1 MASMATLKIKEK
13 LARIVEIIS
22 EKKAKDIVILDVHN
36 FSGLCDYFIIC
47 SGESTRQ
54 VKAIHEE
61 AIRHCKKDNIKAQHS
76 EGGESSS
83 WVLVDFFDVILH
95 IFSDEAREYYNL
107 EQLWNKAKKVTVKIP
122 RKTKDQPK

>member
-1 MASMATLKIKEK
+1 MTTLKIKEK

-47 SGESTRQ
+47 SGDSTRQ

-61 AIRHCKKDNIKAQHS
+61 TIRSCKEGDMRAQHS
-76 EGGESSS
+76 EANESSY
-83 WVLVDFFDVILH
+83 WVLVDFFDIILH
-95 IFSDEAREYYNL
+95 IFTDEAREYYNL
-107 EQLWNKAKKVTVKIP
+107 ERLWDKAKKVTVKIP
-122 RKTKDQPK
+122 RKIKAQPKKPH